1 MKSVYLFNEVSR
13 AAIYGIGTYINQMA
27 ATLATQND
35 ISLTVVT
42 LNHTDKEFTEKIGD
56 RVRYINIPNHKINYH
71 LDNKKNLKRFYQGV
85 AFLLSPYI
93 EADQENIFH
102 FNYNHC
108 EPLICLL
115 KEKYPTCKAV
125 LTIHYLGWCFN
136 LKSNT
141 SYFRKIIAATEND
154 LKDENEKYVF
164 KNYTE
169 EKSLFKLVDKIICLT
184 NYTYG
189 LLQQDYGISSQK
201 LALIYNGLQDEAK
214 LLTKAEKTIL
224 KKKYY
229 LPQHAKT
236 VLFVGR
242 LDEIKGVNFLIE
254 AFCDIVKNIPSVYLL
269 VVGDGNY
276 NSNLKQAESI
286 WTRVIFTGKLEKDR
300 LYELYQLADVGVMLS
315 FHEQCSYVAIE
326 MMMHGIPLVI
336 TDSSGL
342 NDVVI
347 PEKNGYK
354 IHLEEK
360 DKTIDLPIEKCKEA
374 LIKALQGRKDV
385 LKKNCRQLF
394 ESRYH
399 LNIMHRKVLE
409 LYKIL

>member
-189 LLQQDYGISSQK
+189 LLQQDYG
-201 LALIYNGLQDEAK
+201 
-214 LLTKAEKTIL
+214 
-224 KKKYY
+224 
-229 LPQHAKT
+229 
-236 VLFVGR
+236 LFC
-242 LDEIKGVNFLIE
+242 
-254 AFCDIVKNIPSVYLL
+254 FC
-269 VVGDGNY
+269 
-276 NSNLKQAESI
+276 E
-286 WTRVIFTGKLEKDR
+286 
-300 LYELYQLADVGVMLS
+300 
-315 FHEQCSYVAIE
+315 
-326 MMMHGIPLVI
+326 
-336 TDSSGL
+336 
-342 NDVVI
+342 
-347 PEKNGYK
+347 
-354 IHLEEK
+354 
-360 DKTIDLPIEKCKEA
+360 
-374 LIKALQGRKDV
+374 
-385 LKKNCRQLF
+385 
-394 ESRYH
+394 
-399 LNIMHRKVLE
+399 
-409 LYKIL
+409 